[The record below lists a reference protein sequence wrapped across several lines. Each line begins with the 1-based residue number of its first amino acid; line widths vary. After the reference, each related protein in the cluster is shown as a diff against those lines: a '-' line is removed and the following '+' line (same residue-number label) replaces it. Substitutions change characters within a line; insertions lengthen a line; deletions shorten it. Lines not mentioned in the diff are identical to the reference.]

1 VYAQWPVEA
10 FEMSDE
16 ISSEIRI
23 GSLDEAPFELEPN
36 DEIWVNRRESWLPPV
51 EGAAQHDESS

>member
-1 VYAQWPVEA
+1 
-10 FEMSDE
+10 MSDE

-51 EGAAQHDESS
+51 EGAVQHYER